1 MVLPIGKSKRVVGKF
16 DQVRAPAHSLE
27 LSFGSQAIGERNL
40 VDRNMARVELK
51 DARIDKLMSR
61 AEEILGHELGR
72 NLVNSIGVEHTCS
85 KNRFLGFNIV
95 RQRAACRALQLRRL
109 IAAINLVTIVP
120 VWHDFALSSISP
132 IL

>member
-1 MVLPIGKSKRVVGKF
+1 MVLPVGKSESIVSQF
-16 DQVRAPAHSLE
+16 DQIWPAAHRFKLA
-27 LSFGSQAIGERNL
+27 FGSQAVGKRNL
-40 VDRNMARVELK
+40 VDGNMARVELK
-51 DARIDKLMSR
+51 DARINKLMGG
-61 AEEILGHELGR
+61 AEEILGHKFGR
-72 NLVNSIGVEHTCS
+72 NLVNSIGVEHACS

-95 RQRAACRALQLRRL
+95 RQRSACRALQLRRL